1 VRILILGG
9 DGMLGHQLLKSW
21 QGKHEIRVTL
31 RGDILCY
38 AGYGLF
44 SPENSF
50 YGIDVLDFSRVE
62 QAVRLFRPE
71 AIVNAIG
78 IVKQRT
84 ESHDAILS
92 LEVNSLLPHR
102 LSQLCKEVG
111 ARLIHLSTDCVFS
124 GSRGMYT
131 EGDLEDA
138 RDLYGRSKLMGEVH
152 DAHAATLRTSIIGL
166 ELSRNKSLLEWF
178 LAQSGQVKGF
188 TRAIYSGFTTSEMA
202 RIIEQVLFEH
212 RNMSGLWHVASEP
225 ISKYALL
232 AELNGLMQRSDIE
245 LLPESNFF
253 CDRSL
258 DATRFNT
265 ETGYQPPPWCDM
277 LKELAAEIRERD
289 A

>member
-21 QGKHEIRVTL
+21 QGKHEVRVTL
-31 RGDILCY
+31 RGDILRY
-38 AGYGLF
+38 RGYGLF
-44 SPENSF
+44 TADNSF
-50 YGIDVLDFSRVE
+50 YGVDVLDFSSVE
-62 QAVRLFRPE
+62 QVVRIFRPE

-84 ESHDAILS
+84 EAHDAILS

-102 LSQLCKEVG
+102 LSQLCKKVG

-131 EGDLEDA
+131 EDDLEDA

-152 DAHAATLRTSIIGL
+152 DAHAMTLRTSIIGL
-166 ELSRNKSLLEWF
+166 ELSRNKSLIEWF
-178 LAQSGQVKGF
+178 LARTGQVKGF

-202 RIIEQVLFEH
+202 RIIEKVLLEH
-212 RNMSGLWHVASEP
+212 RSMSGLWHVASEP

-232 AELNGLMQRSDIE
+232 AELSGLMKRSDIE
-245 LLPESNFF
+245 LLPENDFF
-253 CDRSL
+253 CERSL

-265 ETGYQPPPWCDM
+265 ETGYQPPSWHDM
-277 LKELAAEIRERD
+277 LKELAADIRERD
-289 A
+289 T

>member
-21 QGKHEIRVTL
+21 QGKHEVRVTL
-31 RGDILCY
+31 RGDIMRY

-44 SPENSF
+44 TPENSF
-50 YGIDVLDFSRVE
+50 YGVDVLDFSSVE
-62 QAVRLFRPE
+62 QTVRLFRPQ

-78 IVKQRT
+78 IVKQRA
-84 ESHDAILS
+84 EAHDAILS

-102 LSQLCKEVG
+102 LSQLCGEIG

-131 EGDLEDA
+131 EDDLEDA

-152 DAHAATLRTSIIGL
+152 DAHAVTLRTSIIGL
-166 ELSRNKSLLEWF
+166 ELSRNKSLIEWF
-178 LAQSGQVKGF
+178 LARAGQVKGF
-188 TRAIYSGFTTSEMA
+188 TRAIYSGFTTREMA
-202 RIIEQVLFEH
+202 RIIEQVLLDH
-212 RNMSGLWHVASEP
+212 RNISGLWHVASES

-232 AELNGLMQRSDIE
+232 AELNGLIQRSDIE
-245 LLPESNFF
+245 LLPESGFF

-265 ETGYQPPPWCDM
+265 ATGYQPPSWRDM
-277 LKELAAEIRERD
+277 LKELAADIRERGT
-289 A
+289 